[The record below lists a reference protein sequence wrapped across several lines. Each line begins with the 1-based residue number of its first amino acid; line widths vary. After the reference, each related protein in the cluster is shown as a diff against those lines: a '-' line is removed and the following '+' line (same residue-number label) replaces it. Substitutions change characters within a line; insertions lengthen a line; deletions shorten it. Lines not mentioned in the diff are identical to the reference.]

1 MSANPAFFKKLEA
14 ELPAIYE
21 RVAARAIQ
29 IVSRKRWSRPGTM
42 PEGQEAEDL
51 VQEALRRLLDDSRS
65 WDPERVSLEDFL
77 VGSVRS
83 IASSAVKGLANR
95 VRAIGD
101 DVPQGIGG
109 VQDPHFHSP
118 SPEQQL
124 DELQRYKLLAE
135 AVLNAVSGDPE
146 VEKIVSAVLEGCVK
160 RAELITETGLE
171 PKRFDNAIKRLH
183 RRLDDVAAKL
193 RVAS

>member
-1 MSANPAFFKKLEA
+1 MSANPAFFKKIEA

-29 IVSRKRWSRPGTM
+29 IVSRKRWSRPGIM

-51 VQEALRRLLDDSRS
+51 VQEALRRLLDDSRA
-65 WDPERVSLEDFL
+65 WDPEKVSLEDFL

-95 VRAIGD
+95 VRAIENDGAREIRETRD
-101 DVPQGIGG
+101 ANFQ
-109 VQDPHFHSP
+109 SP

-124 DELQRYKLLAE
+124 EELQRYKLLAE
-135 AVLNAVSGDPE
+135 AVLNAVSGDHDVE
-146 VEKIVSAVLEGCVK
+146 VIVAAVLEGCVK
-160 RAELITETGLE
+160 RAELIKETGLDS
-171 PKRFDNAIKRLH
+171 RQFDNAIKRLH

-193 RVAS
+193 KVAS